1 MRQDFQIMAS
11 YMDPLVWID
20 EVTMEPKPGLATSWK
35 FSKDGKTLTF
45 ELQNNVNWH
54 DGTRFT
60 ADDVVFSF
68 FVYRDDVDSAVRNI
82 FQTMSFV
89 QKVDKYTVEVTLNT
103 PDADFL
109 FNAASQLMFQRKQYT
124 KFWSANPEGERSLS
138 GFNWT
143 KTAPVGTGPFSIG
156 KRSSTSIH
164 VNRNDKYWQ
173 EPAHFKG
180 VKFNWQPDTT
190 SRLKAFTDGT
200 ADILWP
206 VQAADLQ
213 LVKDT
218 PGRVYVADTASVMF
232 AAFNF
237 NNPGRGTPGLL
248 GDIRIRRALSLAID
262 RDRYAQQ
269 VFSGYIHQQQAGT
282 VAQPWA
288 NDPTVT
294 NPARDLNEAKSL
306 LQQAGW
312 EDKDKSGRVKN
323 AKGDT
328 LDLTVIVQNDARG
341 DLIATLQSLIA
352 DLAEVGIALTVRPME
367 PTAFASTWID
377 KHDFDM
383 IAYAYNLYPGFTDFD
398 LYGSGWDIRV
408 NSKVGIRAAT
418 KTMRSTR
425 RSNRFSRNR
434 MSMISAPV

>member
-1 MRQDFQIMAS
+1 MAS

-20 EVTMEPKPGLATSWK
+20 EVTMEPKPGLATSWT

-45 ELQNNVNWH
+45 ALQNNVNWH

-82 FQTMSFV
+82 FQTMTFV

-103 PDADFL
+103 PDAGFL

-143 KTAPVGTGPFSIG
+143 KSAPVGTGPFTVG
-156 KRSSTSIH
+156 NRSSTSIH

-173 EPAHFKG
+173 DPAHFKG
-180 VKFNWQPDTT
+180 VMFNWQPDTT

-206 VQAADLQ
+206 VAAADLQ

-218 PGRVYVADTASVMF
+218 PGRVYVADAASVMF

-237 NNPGRGTPGLL
+237 NNPGRGTPTCSATSASAARYRWRSIAIGTRNRSSAATSTNNRPEPWRNHGPTTQPSPIPLA
-248 GDIRIRRALSLAID
+248 ISTKRRACS
-262 RDRYAQQ
+262 
-269 VFSGYIHQQQAGT
+269 SK
-282 VAQPWA
+282 P
-288 NDPTVT
+288 
-294 NPARDLNEAKSL
+294 
-306 LQQAGW
+306 
-312 EDKDKSGRVKN
+312 
-323 AKGDT
+323 
-328 LDLTVIVQNDARG
+328 
-341 DLIATLQSLIA
+341 
-352 DLAEVGIALTVRPME
+352 VG
-367 PTAFASTWID
+367 
-377 KHDFDM
+377 K
-383 IAYAYNLYPGFTDFD
+383 
-398 LYGSGWDIRV
+398 
-408 NSKVGIRAAT
+408 T
-418 KTMRSTR
+418 KTNQVGSKTPRATRS
-425 RSNRFSRNR
+425 
-434 MSMISAPV
+434 ISP